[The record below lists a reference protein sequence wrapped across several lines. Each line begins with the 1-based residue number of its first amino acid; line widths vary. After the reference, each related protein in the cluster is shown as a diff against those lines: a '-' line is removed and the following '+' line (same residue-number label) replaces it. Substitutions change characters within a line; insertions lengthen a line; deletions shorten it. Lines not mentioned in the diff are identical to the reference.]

1 MRDEEQITKQEAD
14 RRNRLIQQN
23 QQTYNLW
30 RVSHETRILC
40 AVREFAEGVGRIAV
54 VPMQESKTGVVHR
67 KIR

>member
-1 MRDEEQITKQEAD
+1 MKDIDVRTKQELD
-14 RRNRLIQQN
+14 KRNLLIQQN

-40 AVREFAEGVGRIAV
+40 AVREFAEGVGRITV
-54 VPMQESKTGVVHR
+54 VPMQESKAGVVHR